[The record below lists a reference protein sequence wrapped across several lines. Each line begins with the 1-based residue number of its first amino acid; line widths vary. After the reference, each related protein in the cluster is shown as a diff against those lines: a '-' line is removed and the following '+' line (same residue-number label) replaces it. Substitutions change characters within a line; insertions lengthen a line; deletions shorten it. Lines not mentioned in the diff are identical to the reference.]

1 MTAALYARPRVVVLS
16 TVLITLGV
24 ATGAFATSSNMKLF
38 KRTYHPRSTELGRCS
53 VCHLLTG
60 EDDEP
65 NKADVRLNGYGQ
77 DWKTAGTSEMGLKDI
92 EGRDSD
98 GDGYSNI
105 REIHEGSNPGDAQ
118 RIPAVGDPDRPTASR
133 PPSTESVPPPTPDGE
148 GPGREGE
155 GVLPGRDVTPTTPDG
170 QPAVPGGTPPEAPPT
185 VPTVPGSEAPPP
197 TPPEAPT
204 PPPEAPAP
212 PEGSAPPPPTPPVT
226 AAAKGDYPIL
236 YVALNQGQS
245 ELHLL
250 KAGQDTVVSAGM
262 QDLESWGWSAGATY
276 VWFIA
281 RPAAAAGT
289 EPGPKALYVVI
300 AGTPTKVSGDI
311 MVDPRSVV
319 WLPNDSMVLFIP
331 YTPPGPA
338 TLYGVT
344 LPDAQL
350 KELATVAGGRI
361 SGLDVAPA
369 PAP

>member
-1 MTAALYARPRVVVLS
+1 MTAALRVRPRAVALLA
-16 TVLITLGV
+16 VLIALGV
-24 ATGAFATSSNMKLF
+24 ATAASATSSNMKLF
-38 KRTYHPRSTELGRCS
+38 KRTYHSRSPELGRCS
-53 VCHLLTG
+53 VCHLVPEG
-60 EDDEP
+60 EDEP
-65 NKADVRLNGYGQ
+65 NKADVRLNGYGR
-77 DWKTAGTSEMGLKDI
+77 DWKTAGASEMGLKDI

-118 RIPAVGDPDRPTASR
+118 RVPPVGNPDRPTASR
-133 PPSTESVPPPTPDGE
+133 PPSTESVPPPSPDDG
-148 GPGREGE
+148 GPGREGGG
-155 GVLPGRDVTPTTPDG
+155 GVPGREVAPAVPDG
-170 QPAVPGGTPPEAPPT
+170 QPVVPGGAPPSVPPT
-185 VPTVPGSEAPPP
+185 VPTVPGVEEPPTAPPQ
-197 TPPEAPT
+197 
-204 PPPEAPAP
+204 
-212 PEGSAPPPPTPPVT
+212 GSAPPPPTPPVT

-250 KAGQDTVVSAGM
+250 KAGQDTIVSAGM

-281 RPAAAAGT
+281 RPAAAAGA

-319 WLPNDSMVLFIP
+319 WLPDDSMVLFIP

-344 LPDAQL
+344 LPDNQL

-369 PAP
+369 PSR